1 MVAVINEGSGRGA
14 KLDRWQVFGKTGTAN
29 IAKSDERGYSDSDYV
44 ASFMAGA
51 PVEDPVVVVLVSI
64 RKPNKKLGKG
74 YTGGVVASPVA
85 GKIIEKTLNYLEYR
99 YARAD
104 F

>member
-1 MVAVINEGSGRGA
+1 
-14 KLDRWQVFGKTGTAN
+14 
-29 IAKSDERGYSDSDYV
+29 
-44 ASFMAGA
+44 
-51 PVEDPVVVVLVSI
+51 LVSI

-74 YTGGVVASPVA
+74 YNGGVVASPVA
-85 GKIIEKTLNYLEYR
+85 GKIVEKTLNYLENR